1 MDTISTNQLHGILER
16 GDPVV
21 LIMAMSDAAFSMGHI
36 PGSINAKKVRELD
49 ELEDFDVPIVVYC
62 TGPDCAA
69 SAIAYRQIVA
79 AGYSNVRHYSGGL
92 ASWADSGHPIETSAR
107 AYPKTEEDV

>member
-1 MDTISTNQLHGILER
+1 MEIISTEELHGFLER

-36 PGSINAKKVRELD
+36 PGSINATKASELGG
-49 ELEDFDVPIVVYC
+49 LEDFDVPIVVYC

-79 AGYSNVRHYSGGL
+79 AGYNNVRHYFGGL
-92 ASWADSGHPIETSAR
+92 ASWADAGHPIETGAR
-107 AYPKTEEDV
+107 AYPKTEEDS